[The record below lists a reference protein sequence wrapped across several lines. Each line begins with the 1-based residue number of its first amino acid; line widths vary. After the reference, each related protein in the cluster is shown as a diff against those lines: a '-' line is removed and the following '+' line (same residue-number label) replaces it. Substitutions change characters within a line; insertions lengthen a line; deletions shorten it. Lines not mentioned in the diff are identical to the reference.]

1 MRPVLRFKEFTND
14 WGMCKLGDV
23 CMGFD
28 YGIGASAT
36 DFDGIH
42 KYIRITD
49 IDENSHKY
57 IGNPIVSP
65 DCIPERKY
73 LVNTNDILFARTG
86 ASTGKTYLYNEK
98 DFPLY
103 FAGFLIRFNV
113 NKANPSFIFYNT
125 LTRNYNNWVKLTSAR
140 SGQPGINSEELK
152 NYSFECPSIEEQ
164 TKIATFLNLYY
175 KKIELQKKKI
185 EQLEKLSFDAL
196 FTHKYDGK
204 TYNLEQVLTE
214 VNERTTQNNQY
225 EVISSTKA
233 GLYYQKDYFNKEIA
247 SEDNSGYKILKLNQ
261 VVISPQNLWLGN
273 INYNDSIEIGI
284 VSPSYK
290 IFNINEG
297 FNKTFISHLLKSKRA
312 MYDYMISSEQG
323 ASVVRRNLNIELF
336 NEIIFRIPDIETQNH
351 IAHQLVLINN
361 KINLEK
367 QKLEAMETYKQGLLQ
382 QLFV

>member
-1 MRPVLRFKEFTND
+1 MGNKNKVLLKDICNVITKGTTPSQFSEK
-14 WGMCKLGDV
+14 
-23 CMGFD
+23 
-28 YGIGASAT
+28 GIN
-36 DFDGIH
+36 F
-42 KYIRITD
+42 IRIENINGLNIDSNFDMFISEKIHNTD
-49 IDENSHKY
+49 LKRSILK
-57 IGNPIVSP
+57 
-65 DCIPERKY
+65 K
-73 LVNTNDILFARTG
+73 NDILFAIAG
-86 ASTGKTYLYNEK
+86 ATVGKCAIVNE
-98 DFPLY
+98 DCLPANTNQAL
-103 FAGFLIRFNV
+103 AIIR
-113 NKANPSFIFYNT
+113 
-125 LTRNYNNWVKLTSAR
+125 
-140 SGQPGINSEELK
+140 LK
-152 NYSFECPSIEEQ
+152 NNYDSFYIANILASEKMKKYIYLNISVGAQPNLSLEQIGNFQFYVDDFATQ

-175 KKIELQKKKI
+175 KKIEFQKKKI

-196 FTHKYDGK
+196 FTHKYEGK
-204 TYNLEQVLTE
+204 IYKLEQVLTE
-214 VNERTTQNNQY
+214 VNDRTTQNNQY
-225 EVISSTKA
+225 EVISSTKT

-336 NEIIFRIPDIETQNH
+336 NEIIFMIPDIETQNH

-367 QKLEAMETYKQGLLQ
+367 QNLEAMEKYKRGLLQ